1 MTDQIK
7 KYPENYMEEEK
18 TGLRCPMCGA
28 EVNEGQIFCIECGAD
43 LRKAAQN
50 AETELNDV
58 YGGPEYFEKPARKT
72 RTERVYAGPEPY
84 KKPDAESMQMTYA
97 GPEAY
102 NKPEPSPM
110 EGVYAGPEYFNNPD
124 TAPMEA
130 VYAGP
135 EYFNK
140 TVKGIDVNNM
150 AVLYGPPE
158 VLFRNA
164 GKKDEEKPGEPDMM
178 DDKKPR
184 EPDMKVL
191 YAAPAPRKSLAQK
204 IKGILKK

>member
-58 YGGPEYFEKPARKT
+58 YGGPEYFEKPVRKT
-72 RTERVYAGPEPY
+72 RMERVYAGPEAY
-84 KKPDAESMQMTYA
+84 RKPD
-97 GPEAY
+97 
-102 NKPEPSPM
+102 PSPM
-110 EGVYAGPEYFNNPD
+110 EGVYAGPEAYRKPNEESMQMAYAGPEFFNRSGYSMGP
-124 TAPMEA
+124 

-135 EYFNK
+135 DIMSGVYAGPVNQN
-140 TVKGIDVNNM
+140 GIPVNEEQKE
-150 AVLYGPPE
+150 GP
-158 VLFRNA
+158 A
-164 GKKDEEKPGEPDMM
+164 KKEDL
-178 DDKKPR
+178 KKKIE
-184 EPDMKVL
+184 EPDMKAL
-191 YAAPAPRKSLAQK
+191 YDAPAPKKSLAQK